1 MRTFIWTITALIAAT
16 LVLAPP
22 SSCQSAPEKETQDAL
37 AAAKSGAQ
45 AAAGEAQQQ
54 AQEALKQD
62 YTAQK

>member
-54 AQEALKQD
+54 AQEALKQA